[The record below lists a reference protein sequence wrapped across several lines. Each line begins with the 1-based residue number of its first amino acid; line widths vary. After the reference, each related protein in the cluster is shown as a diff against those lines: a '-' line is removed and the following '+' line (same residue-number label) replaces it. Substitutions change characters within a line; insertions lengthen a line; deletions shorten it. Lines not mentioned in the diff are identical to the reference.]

1 MDEKTFNALSVYDM
15 LTINGARALNLEE
28 EIGRIKEG
36 YKADIIV
43 LEYPTSKMLSED
55 VFINNFIYSCSGN
68 KVVRDVIIN
77 GQLIVNNHKFVYINE
92 DYILNNA
99 REIFLKEKRK
109 LIAIKSKMRK

>member
-1 MDEKTFNALSVYDM
+1 MDEKTFNAPSVYDM
-15 LTINGARALNLEE
+15 LTVNGARALNQEE

-68 KVVRDVIIN
+68 EVVRDVIID
-77 GQLIVNNHKFVYINE
+77 GQLIVNNHKFVHINKNNT
-92 DYILNNA
+92 LNKA
-99 REIFLKEKRK
+99 REIFLKEKGK
-109 LIAIKSKMRK
+109 LIAIKSKIRK